1 MLAKTNRSLKRN
13 LRIAHIRTTP
23 EEFVKKAV
31 MSALYISVAVTV
43 LLFFL
48 FSKTGMVKL
57 VWLPF
62 ISVLLFFFFYIFM
75 LQSVKGTIRKRER
88 EINMEV
94 LFAGR
99 YLLVKMES
107 GTPFFNALIDASKSY
122 GVSAKY
128 FKEIVDDINTG
139 VPIEEALETAREYNA
154 SEKFKRIIW
163 QMLSAI
169 KSGTDVTESLKG
181 VLRAIT
187 AEQVIEIKAYGKKL
201 NSLML
206 FYMIVAGVIPS
217 LGITML
223 IIVSGFLQFQM
234 GTPHFIAVVV
244 FLSII
249 QLVFIAI
256 IRSVRPMVN
265 L

>member
-1 MLAKTNRSLKRN
+1 
-13 LRIAHIRTTP
+13 
-23 EEFVKKAV
+23 
-31 MSALYISVAVTV
+31 MSALYLSAGITA
-43 LLFFL
+43 LLFFA
-48 FSKTGMVKL
+48 FSRMGINIAMIFL
-57 VWLPF
+57 AF
-62 ISVLLFFFFYIFM
+62 HVLLMFFYVFM
-75 LQSVKGTIRKRER
+75 LQSLKGTIRKRER

-107 GTPFFNALIDASKSY
+107 GTPLFNALIDASRSY

-163 QMLSAI
+163 QILSAI
-169 KSGTDVTESLKG
+169 KSGTDVTESLKS

-187 AEQVIEIKAYGKKL
+187 AEQVTEVKAYGKKL
-201 NSLML
+201 NSLMM
-206 FYMIVAGVIPS
+206 FYMIVAGVVPS

-223 IIVSGFLQFQM
+223 IIVSGFLQLQI
-234 GTPHFIAVVV
+234 GTGHLIAVVV
-244 FLSII
+244 FLAVI
-249 QLVFIAI
+249 QLVFISI